1 MILYL
6 VVPCFNEE
14 AGIEKS
20 CHILKE
26 YCQGLI
32 QKGLIRN
39 QSKIVLVNDG
49 STDSTGEILEKIHE
63 ADPAFSVI
71 NFSRN
76 YGHQYAVL
84 AGYEFAAG
92 KCDACISIDADL
104 QQDIRAIEEFVK
116 KYKEGYDVVYGV
128 RNTRDTDGFF
138 KRMTSQVFYK
148 MMLTF
153 GCNIIPNHA
162 DYRLISSKVLFALQN
177 YKESTVFLRG
187 LFPAMGFRSTKVFF
201 DVSPRTEGESKYT
214 LKKMM
219 KLAGDG
225 IISFSTFPVYLV
237 FSLGLVMTGLG
248 LLGVIFSLILSGF
261 GSSTALIFFLILLTG
276 IVVTTNGVLG
286 QYVVNACIEV
296 KNRPRYL
303 IDNIYHTDC
312 TADTVCNGKED

>member
-26 YCQGLI
+26 YYQELM
-32 QKGLIRN
+32 QKGLIKN

-49 STDSTGEILEKIHE
+49 STDHTGEIIERIHE
-63 ADPAFSVI
+63 GDPVFSVI
-71 NFSRN
+71 DFSRN

-104 QQDIRAIEEFVK
+104 QQDIRAIEEFVE
-116 KYKEGYDVVYGV
+116 KYKEGYDIVYGV

-148 MMLTF
+148 MMLAF

-162 DYRLISSKVLFALQN
+162 DYRLISSKVLYALQE

-187 LFPAMGFRSTKVFF
+187 LFPSMGFKSTKVFF
-201 DVSPRTEGESKYT
+201 DVSPRTEGKSKYT

-225 IISFSTFPVYLV
+225 IISFSTFPIYLV

-248 LLGVIFSLILSGF
+248 LLGVLFSLIMNGI
-261 GSSTALIFFLILLTG
+261 GSSAISIFFQILLTG

-286 QYVVNACIEV
+286 QYVANACTEA

-303 IDNIYHTDC
+303 IDKIYHTDC
-312 TADTVCNGKED
+312 DIDTIGNGKED